1 MNTITIELGES
12 TQKLLERI
20 DRTLIE
26 LLQETKISS
35 DTLELI
41 RLAVTNAGTPF
52 PAEPQ
57 AAPEPVVEAA
67 PWEPIP
73 EPEKPAEVRKAAE
86 EDVPKAFAL
95 VQEVELRAS
104 LQKKIVEL
112 TTAGKKAAVK
122 EIVTAYAT
130 KVSAIPEDKLAE
142 VLAKLNELE
151 G

>member
-20 DRTLIE
+20 DSTLTE
-26 LLQETKISS
+26 LLRETRINS

-52 PAEPQ
+52 PAVPAEHQ
-57 AAPEPVVEAA
+57 AAPEPIPEEDPA
-67 PWEPIP
+67 P
-73 EPEKPAEVRKAAE
+73 EPEMPAEPQKAAE
-86 EDVPKAFAL
+86 EDVP
-95 VQEVELRAS
+95 QLRAS